1 MSRKAR
7 SSGRKES
14 DMTRCVQFP
23 ACVAVALF
31 FSAGAAGCTGHIPG
45 SGTSPERATN
55 QPDPTQGTSTGGA
68 GGEMAPAANPAGP
81 PGTRPL
87 RRLSRDELANT
98 VSDLLGASTPLPATL
113 TDMVSPS
120 GFQQSGNISKVE
132 AEGLIDWTGAVAA
145 AGVEKVLPLS
155 GCSATGATRTAE
167 DACARTFIA
176 AFGRRAFRRPL
187 SQIEQ
192 DELFTYYADK
202 LRTALAYDHRTAIS
216 GLVWLML
223 QSPRFLYHW
232 ERSAEPAQAVN
243 GRIALGPH
251 EIAARLSYLFWSSMP
266 DDALLDAAD
275 AGNLSNTEQIDAQA
289 RRLLADDK
297 GARVA
302 ENFILQWVGII
313 DVSQMTKA
321 DKYAF
326 TAPLGAAMVA
336 ESKRS
341 VRAVFANDG
350 SLDRLFTSSATTI
363 DDPNLAKIYGYT
375 GALGNTPV
383 TLDPTQRAGLLT
395 SAAFLTSQT
404 LHSDL
409 NPIKRG
415 LAVVQRLLCRT
426 IPSAPANVPPAK
438 PADPNQSTRKRL
450 TEHDQNACAIGCHSA
465 FSPIGMA
472 FEHYDGVGAY
482 RTMDG
487 GEPVDSSATI
497 QLASGDS
504 VNVAD
509 AVELSRVL
517 AQSEEVRACVAR
529 QWLRFV
535 LQRSDTDADQP
546 SLAVTQGITMGKD
559 PDLRV
564 LMAAITTTP
573 AFISRSPSPG
583 ETISA
588 EVQP

>member
-1 MSRKAR
+1 
-7 SSGRKES
+7 
-14 DMTRCVQFP
+14 MTRCVQFP
-23 ACVAVALF
+23 ACLAVALF

-87 RRLSRDELANT
+87 RRLNRDELANT
-98 VSDLLGASTPLPATL
+98 VSDLLGASTPVPATI
-113 TDMVSPS
+113 TDMLSDS
-120 GFQQSGNISKVE
+120 GYQQSGNISKVE
-132 AEGLIDWTGAVAA
+132 AEGLIDWTGSVAA
-145 AGVEKVLPLS
+145 VGVEKVLPLS

-187 SQIEQ
+187 SQVEQ

-202 LRTALAYDHRTAIS
+202 LRTGLAYDHSTAIR

-232 ERSAEPAQAVN
+232 ERSAEPAQVVN
-243 GRIALGPH
+243 GQIALDLH

-275 AGNLSNTEQIDAQA
+275 AGNLSTTQQIDVQA
-289 RRLLADDK
+289 RRLLADEK

-302 ENFILQWVGII
+302 ENFILQWVGVI
-313 DVSQMTKA
+313 DLSRMTKA

-336 ESKRS
+336 ESKRD
-341 VRAVFANDG
+341 VRAVFGYDG
-350 SLDRLFTSSATTI
+350 SLNRLFTSPVTTI

-375 GALGNTPV
+375 GALGNTPI

-426 IPSAPANVPPAK
+426 VPSAPANVPPAK
-438 PADPNQSTRKRL
+438 PADPNLSTRKRL
-450 TEHDQNACAIGCHSA
+450 TQHDQNACAIGCHA
-465 FSPIGMA
+465 VFDPAGMT

-487 GEPVDSSATI
+487 GEPVDSSATL
-497 QLASGDS
+497 QLDAGT

-535 LQRSDTDADQP
+535 VQRPDTDADQP
-546 SLAVTQGITMGKD
+546 SLTVTQAITQGKD
-559 PDLRV
+559 PDLRE